1 MSRACTSL
9 LNFIRSRPW
18 TPTPDEKEGRTLFD
32 VCHSKRDATC
42 AINPTDGQTFLSTV
56 FDVRPSRR
64 PRFLLATGD
73 TLLLL
78 FRPPPLTHTK
88 SILVSRSSETQNSFH
103 FVRQSEKEKK
113 NDVEIDVFCFPSRTL
128 SRRFPIPLV
137 EGRATESF
145 SSESLKIRFARSWRC
160 HLEKRLFR
168 ISLEFR
174 NPIFGTGV
182 CERGKSS
189 SSGDRV
195 RASPFVCFRGFAS
208 RETRIRRRRLKK
220 KKYHA
225 KSPFFRRRRT
235 SASREDGRPSILRQ
249 DFGGRYSS
257 LLKPSIK

>member
-113 NDVEIDVFCFPSRTL
+113 TTSRSTFFASPRELSPDDFRFHSWKDERPNRFRASRGKFVSLGRGDVTSKSDFFGSRSSFGIRFSELGCAREERVRRPGIGSEHPPSSAFGG
-128 SRRFPIPLV
+128 SRR
-137 EGRATESF
+137 
-145 SSESLKIRFARSWRC
+145 
-160 HLEKRLFR
+160 
-168 ISLEFR
+168 
-174 NPIFGTGV
+174 
-182 CERGKSS
+182 ER
-189 SSGDRV
+189 
-195 RASPFVCFRGFAS
+195 RGSVDDA
-208 RETRIRRRRLKK
+208 
-220 KKYHA
+220 
-225 KSPFFRRRRT
+225 
-235 SASREDGRPSILRQ
+235 
-249 DFGGRYSS
+249 
-257 LLKPSIK
+257 